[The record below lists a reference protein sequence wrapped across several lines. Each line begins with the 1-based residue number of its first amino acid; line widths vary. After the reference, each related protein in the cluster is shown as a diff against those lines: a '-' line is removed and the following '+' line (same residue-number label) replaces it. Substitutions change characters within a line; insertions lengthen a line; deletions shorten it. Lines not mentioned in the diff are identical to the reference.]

1 MDPDRPRDPSS
12 SSRLSLYRQ
21 MAGIQTSKF
30 LPKYHNLTHMYFNLR
45 RTKQVRQI
53 RHRPVPSNRLRLKCA
68 YKKTFSLDLF
78 MAGCFFS
85 LLCFFVV
92 VCLFL
97 LIGSQ
102 QQPCKRTSLHCWVCW
117 RSPCSWI
124 WLPLVTFCF
133 SGTVFPATQRYR
145 VVFFSPGTYMF
156 SFLLAFSFWSW
167 LSLNSMLNDFVT
179 RTPNLESKKDQKDL
193 QVCMCASSRMVP
205 LPGEHGP
212 LPPPS
217 DSLTGDDKQ

>member
-78 MAGCFFS
+78 MAGCFFPS
-85 LLCFFVV
+85 YV
-92 VCLFL
+92 FL
-97 LIGSQ
+97 LLS
-102 QQPCKRTSLHCWVCW
+102 VC
-117 RSPCSWI
+117 
-124 WLPLVTFCF
+124 F
-133 SGTVFPATQRYR
+133 Y
-145 VVFFSPGTYMF
+145 
-156 SFLLAFSFWSW
+156 
-167 LSLNSMLNDFVT
+167 
-179 RTPNLESKKDQKDL
+179 
-193 QVCMCASSRMVP
+193 
-205 LPGEHGP
+205 
-212 LPPPS
+212 
-217 DSLTGDDKQ
+217 

>member
-1 MDPDRPRDPSS
+1 MQNPNLFVRSGREGSPCAHLVPPAPPGGGKGLQKPLAGCSTGASS
-12 SSRLSLYRQ
+12 TPFQPGPNRRV
-21 MAGIQTSKF
+21 
-30 LPKYHNLTHMYFNLR
+30 PKYHNLTHMYFNLR

-102 QQPCKRTSLHCWVCW
+102 QQPCKRTSLHCWVHE
-117 RSPCSWI
+117 
-124 WLPLVTFCF
+124 V
-133 SGTVFPATQRYR
+133 
-145 VVFFSPGTYMF
+145 
-156 SFLLAFSFWSW
+156 
-167 LSLNSMLNDFVT
+167 
-179 RTPNLESKKDQKDL
+179 
-193 QVCMCASSRMVP
+193 
-205 LPGEHGP
+205 
-212 LPPPS
+212 
-217 DSLTGDDKQ
+217 